1 MHEKI
6 RAIKEQAIAKAE
18 IIEPGNDAVVW
29 DLFVDMF
36 IKECVSVVRQTG
48 KQCAFTTYD
57 LGMVDCTIK
66 QCASTLENYFKE

>member
-6 RAIKEQAIAKAE
+6 KAIKDRAI
-18 IIEPGNDAVVW
+18 IEADKIVPGNDEVLW

-36 IKECVSVVRQTG
+36 IKECVSVVKQTG

-57 LGMVDCTIK
+57 LGMVE
-66 QCASTLENYFKE
+66 CAINMCAKTLEDHFKE